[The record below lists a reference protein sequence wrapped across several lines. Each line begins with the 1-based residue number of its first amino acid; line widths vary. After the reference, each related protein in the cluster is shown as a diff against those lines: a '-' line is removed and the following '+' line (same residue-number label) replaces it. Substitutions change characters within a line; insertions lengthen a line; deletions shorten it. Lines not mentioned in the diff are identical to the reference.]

1 MNMLDDEIF
10 ESLKKAILKY
20 DGEGAANLARE
31 VVKRGMNLLK
41 ALDALTEAIREVGDG
56 YARGELWLPD
66 LIGAAN
72 AMQSATPIIEEEMKR
87 KGMKKE
93 IIGTVV
99 IGTVYGDIHSIG
111 KTMVST
117 LLTAHG
123 FAVND
128 LGVNITT
135 EKFVEAIKKYNANIL
150 AMSALMTTTAP
161 EQEKVIA
168 TLKKEK
174 LRDKVE
180 IMVGGGGITQEFA
193 DSIGADGYSP
203 TAIGGVELAK
213 SLVRK

>member
-1 MNMLDDEIF
+1 MLADEIF

-20 DGEGAANLARE
+20 DCEGAANLARE

-56 YARGELWLPD
+56 YGRGELWLPD
-66 LIGAAN
+66 LVGAADT
-72 AMQSATPIIEEEMKR
+72 MQSATPIIEEEMKR

-99 IGTVYGDIHSIG
+99 IGTAYGDIHSIG

-117 LLTAHG
+117 LLMAHG

-150 AMSALMTTTAP
+150 AISALMTTTAP

-174 LRDKVE
+174 LSENNGWWRWDN
-180 IMVGGGGITQEFA
+180 
-193 DSIGADGYSP
+193 
-203 TAIGGVELAK
+203 
-213 SLVRK
+213 